1 MSSFDTFP
9 SPLTC
14 ENGSLFCD
22 GCDLTALA
30 KEFGT
35 PLYVYS
41 LSELQ
46 RTAKHWKEASE
57 ARKDRVFYA
66 MKANSSQALL
76 KEFIRFGFGFDIVS
90 GGELARA
97 LAAGADPKTIV
108 YSGVG
113 KSELEIKAALRAG
126 ILCFNV
132 ESESELLRIS
142 QIAKELEKTANISLR
157 VNPDIDA
164 KTHPYISTGLKK
176 NKFGVSFDDAPR
188 IYALAKTLPNIRITG
203 IDAHIGSQ
211 LTELPPFIHA
221 LEKILDIVDCLKGE
235 GIRLDHIDVGGGLG
249 ICYTKETPPSIESL
263 VNGLHEVLS
272 ARGYEDTTLFFEPGR
287 SLVAS
292 SGLLLTR
299 VEYLKKGPEKN
310 FCIVDASMTEMIRPA
325 LYQATMPLFN
335 CTNRGKAETPFD
347 VVGPVCESSDWLER
361 DFSVK
366 VKEGDILVMA
376 DAGAYGMSMASTYNS
391 RATPAE
397 VLLCNGKATLIRKKS
412 SIEDLLRLEDSTAI

>member
-1 MSSFDTFP
+1 MSNSDIV
-9 SPLTC
+9 PLPLLY
-14 ENGSLFCD
+14 ENGHLVCD
-22 GCDLTALA
+22 GCELLALTE
-30 KEFGT
+30 KFGT
-35 PLYVYS
+35 PLYAYS

-46 RTAKHWKEASE
+46 RKAHDWVSAG
-57 ARKDRVFYA
+57 AMHKDRVFYA

-97 LAAGADPKTIV
+97 LAAGADPKNIV

-113 KSELEIKAALRAG
+113 KSKEEITAALTAG

-142 QIAKELEKTANISLR
+142 AVAKELGKCANISLR

-188 IYALAKTLPNIRITG
+188 LYKLAQTLPNIRITG

-211 LTELPPFIHA
+211 LTQSAPFIHA
-221 LEKILDIVDCLKGE
+221 LEKILDIVDSLKDD
-235 GIRLDHIDVGGGLG
+235 GIKLDHIDVGGGLG
-249 ICYTKETPPSIESL
+249 ICYTTETPPSVDSL
-263 VNGLHEVLS
+263 VSALHAVLC
-272 ARGYEDTTLFFEPGR
+272 ARGYKDTTLFFEPGR
-287 SLVAS
+287 SLIAS
-292 SGLLLTR
+292 CGLLLTR

-335 CTNRGKAETPFD
+335 CINRGESSAPFD
-347 VVGPVCESSDWLER
+347 IVGPVCESSDWLER
-361 DFSVK
+361 DSHVA
-366 VKEGDILVMA
+366 VKEGDVLVMA
-376 DAGAYGMSMASTYNS
+376 NAGAYGMSMASTYNS
-391 RATPAE
+391 RVTPAE
-397 VLLCNGKATLIRKKS
+397 VLLKGGKATLIRKKS
-412 SIEDLLRLEDSTAI
+412 SIDDILRLEVCDLD